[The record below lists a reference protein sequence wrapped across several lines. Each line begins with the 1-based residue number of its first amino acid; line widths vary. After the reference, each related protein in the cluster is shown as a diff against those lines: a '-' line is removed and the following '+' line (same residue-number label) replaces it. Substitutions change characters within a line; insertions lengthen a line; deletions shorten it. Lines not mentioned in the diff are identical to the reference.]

1 MKTKKKRLLNMLVSV
16 ALLVSMVPTNVFAA
30 EPPEGVHSEETIV
43 LEGKTP
49 NASGQYEIDVPDLEF
64 YEDSATISIKHT
76 AKDHNCDDYFSYL
89 SASGFCYSFTPA
101 EPPMY
106 PEDEEFSAACLS
118 FTVRNITKP
127 VYVAIKIGD
136 NYYDVY
142 GGTEVIKKPCLIEQN
157 VLYYANL
164 YSEVLQGAL
173 NTNYTKQDTGSLD
186 TLLDK
191 VEFVVFSDETF
202 NNKVKSYNW
211 VDLTKT
217 IYDCPGHNR
226 GYTFNMYY
234 NEQEDLCISD
244 FAALPTIV
252 YTIGDTKYVVG
263 AQTKVNNE
271 DVTIYEYD
279 ETTQTYTIVFDK
291 RVFAGADKVYLN
303 YLTSDDLVERS
314 VILNVNLEATS
325 RADIVALPEVKTVTV
340 TPTVSVTNMPAD
352 GTKTEGFD
360 ITFKSDIPVVL
371 TTQEAPDTSVCSITT
386 EQSDGS
392 YTGVYH
398 VEVGNTD
405 IKFNVKPT
413 VASKMSD
420 DGLTRTAYN
429 SASYTLKIKAFAASY
444 AAPGDIT
451 DEAVIPDDIVIAD
464 NDSLMLDTSIIT
476 DTLNIEDSQ
485 SNNPGGSPSTG
496 DSMNITLYLVIILTS
511 ITAIIFCIRQKKKAK
526 KLLTVLLVYAM
537 LGGIIGP
544 NMVPIDTYAGA
555 MESTGQA
562 GGKGVSIGN
571 GEPATGTN
579 YAAGWF
585 FTIMYEDNINNFIEY
600 GWQKETLYG
609 YDTGA
614 QLVAVADKVYDYD
627 TDKKIWVQFDEY
639 NNIGNLRYMC
649 KFSDLLSRLYN
660 PVSNVS
666 TITRPNAQNYTGYS
680 GGLSYEKVNIANY
693 LNELHNIDDNAQ
705 KAAIANSLFGISIS
719 PEYMAGKNIVCVP
732 IFVYHPKGND
742 SEYMGY
748 TPTYHIET
756 GQKIYATPGW
766 KQSYNQGRQVA
777 WSGTNGLYA
786 AVDYAINVHLSLN
799 FTDDVLGV
807 AKYNAMKSVPGTK
820 VTSIRKWG
828 GIGSVFQPGGNGPK
842 VTTENIAH
850 NSYSTYVN
858 YALDN
863 KNTEVKTT
871 TTSPTGKVTFSHNL
885 TKTITTEGGVQKN
898 ITYGVGSPEYSSSL
912 TGSFSTPSGTM
923 ITNEG
928 VFNENGYA
936 ILYGS
941 PTNLPYLEY
950 KWTATN
956 VGGIGNKY
964 SLDITP
970 KSTSSSAFNSVANYK
985 SYLGN
990 EVLPS
995 LSNIKSY
1002 LQTNANAAG
1011 LNRFSNNSVMKFAPN
1026 LSSPVR
1032 SFFDTTDSGSLRTS
1046 IYNQA
1051 SGKSQGIA
1059 TATYTPVNV
1068 TSKIVKVDLKQVNNS
1083 FVVEK
1088 LTDGESKTYSN
1099 QSSTTL
1105 TTPAEYTYYKAVPYD
1120 RATLKVGDS
1129 VTGTGLTTCDNTTLT
1144 VGSADIDTGYV
1155 IYCYKVPDVEFT
1167 IDVATYVKES
1177 YANNIDFVYNN
1188 YENGWKYSVAPKV
1201 SGSLN
1206 TIYNSWTSKINK
1218 IMAGCATAN
1227 VDSVSSLSHQ
1237 RTFMFNVDRS
1247 AYQTLNISPFISG
1260 ISGLANTNGL
1270 AGVSA
1275 QVSTNKSGVSTMN
1288 SSVTV
1293 SGSAPNCYNNYFSVA
1308 NRAVFRPTGSLVGQP
1323 NVWSGKTDAFT
1334 MAGFTFDKAILTYKN
1349 TTYVGVYTAPSI
1361 STQSLTSKN
1370 LVDPGK
1376 TYAEI
1381 SNTGVK
1387 LSFVPHFDIQVMKVM
1402 DTTSPYNHSQ
1412 RAYNNIAVMSHQ
1424 VRSFNSAMLSG
1435 YRFDSLTPYGST
1447 VSDYVDNSDNT
1458 LKGSDLTLTVSD
1470 TGLRLNTYAY
1480 VLDIYGDGDN
1490 NERINGYNP
1499 ASEWG
1504 INAYSTLMGRVNA
1517 KFTDYLNHA
1526 QNNLE
1531 YSMTL
1536 DNEGEEYDEFTISK
1550 ADANINPTVTG
1561 DSNVY
1566 LLTIKNGAIVNNSA
1580 YQNMLKQ
1587 IKIDF
1592 NLSSTTEAETVF
1604 KNSGIVNMI
1613 MNSMHTNQAA
1623 NNTSVNKWY
1632 DEGTNTICIRRFAKE
1647 NMKITSSL
1655 VVQDK
1660 ADYDSKTGDAE
1671 WTLTIKNGSVV
1682 ILDDEIDG
1690 ADFEISDKTTQSN

>member
-16 ALLVSMVPTNVFAA
+16 ALLVSMVPTNVFAT

-76 AKDHNCDDYFSYL
+76 PKDHNCDDYFSYL

-127 VYVAIKIGD
+127 VYAAIKIGD

-173 NTNYTKQDTGSLD
+173 NTNYTKQDTESLD

-191 VEFVVFSDETF
+191 AEFVVFSDETF

-217 IYDCPGHNR
+217 IYDCPGHSR

-291 RVFAGADKVYLN
+291 RVFAGADKVYLS
-303 YLTSDDLVERS
+303 YLASDDLVERS
-314 VILNVNLEATS
+314 VILNVDLEATS
-325 RADIVALPEVKTVTV
+325 RADVVAPPEVKTVTV

-464 NDSLMLDTSIIT
+464 NDSLMLDTSIVT
-476 DTLNIEDSQ
+476 DTLNIEDSL

-544 NMVPIDTYAGA
+544 NMAPTDIYAA
-555 MESTGQA
+555 PMTSTGQN
-562 GGKGVSIGN
+562 GNIGTSVGKGD
-571 GEPATGTN
+571 PKTN
-579 YAAGWF
+579 TQYAIGWF
-585 FTIMYEDNINNFIEY
+585 FTIMPEHKIDNFIKY
-600 GWQKETLYG
+600 GWQADTLTG
-609 YDTGA
+609 YTNTL
-614 QLVAVADKVYDYD
+614 QLVAVADSVYNETNKTNQKVEG
-627 TDKKIWVQFDEY
+627 KPVIWVQFEESGDA
-639 NNIGNLRYMC
+639 GNVRYMC
-649 KFSDLLSRLYN
+649 KFSELLPRLYN
-660 PVSNVS
+660 PT
-666 TITRPNAQNYTGYS
+666 TITRPTPQNYVGKPNGILAKDVRIS
-680 GGLSYEKVNIANY
+680 EY
-693 LNELHNIDDNAQ
+693 LNPLYHIKDNAT
-705 KAAIANSLFGISIS
+705 KAAIANSLFNTSVIK
-719 PEYMAGKNIVCVP
+719 PEDMAGKNIVCVP
-732 IFVYHPKGND
+732 IFVYNIKGK
-742 SEYMGY
+742 YIGY
-748 TPTYHIET
+748 TPTYHIKT
-756 GQKIYATPGW
+756 GQPIYNTPGW
-766 KQSYNQGRQVA
+766 KANWKPNKQGIPT
-777 WSGTNGLYA
+777 WNNLY
-786 AVDYAINVHLSLN
+786 DGFNYAINTHKSLS
-799 FTDDVLGV
+799 FTDDVLGN
-807 AKYNAMKSVPGTK
+807 KYYIEEPANGVPIKSY
-820 VTSIRKWG
+820 G
-828 GIGSVFQPGGNGPK
+828 GIGSIFLPGGGGPQ
-842 VTTENIAH
+842 VTTENISH

-863 KNTEVKTT
+863 KNTAVKTT

-885 TKTITTEGGVQKN
+885 TKTITTEGGVQKS
-898 ITYGVGSPEYSSSL
+898 ITFGVGSPEYSSSL

-990 EVLPS
+990 EVIPS

-1032 SFFDTTDSGSLRTS
+1032 SFFDATESGSLKTS

-1083 FVVEK
+1083 FVIEK

-1099 QSSTTL
+1099 QSSTTF

-1129 VTGTGLTTCDNTTLT
+1129 VVGTGLTACDNDTLT

-1177 YANNIDFVYNN
+1177 YANNIDFVYNK

-1275 QVSTNKSGVSTMN
+1275 QVSTNKPGVSTMN

-1361 STQSLTSKN
+1361 STQTLTSKN

-1387 LSFVPHFDIQVMKVM
+1387 LSFIPHFDIQVMKVM

-1447 VSDYVDNSDNT
+1447 VSDYEDNSDNT
-1458 LKGSDLTLTVSD
+1458 LKGSDITLTVSD

-1490 NERINGYNP
+1490 NEKINGYNP

-1504 INAYSTLMGRVNA
+1504 INAYSTLMGKVNA

-1632 DEGTNTICIRRFAKE
+1632 DEGTNTICIRRFARE

-1671 WTLTIKNGSVV
+1671 WSLTIKNGSVV

>member
-1 MKTKKKRLLNMLVSV
+1 MKTKKKRLLDMLVSV
-16 ALLVSMVPTNVFAA
+16 ALLVTMVPTNVFAT
-30 EPPEGVHSEETIV
+30 ELPEGVHSEETIV

-64 YEDSATISIKHT
+64 YEDSAKISIKHT
-76 AKDHNCDDYFSYL
+76 PKDHNCDDYFSYL

-118 FTVRNITKP
+118 FTVRNSTKP
-127 VYVAIKIGD
+127 VYAAIKIGD

-173 NTNYTKQDTGSLD
+173 NTNYTKQDTESLD

-217 IYDCPGHNR
+217 VYDCPGHSR
-226 GYTFNMYY
+226 GYTFDMYY
-234 NEQEDLCISD
+234 NEQDNLCISD

-279 ETTQTYTIVFDK
+279 ETNQTYTIVFDK
-291 RVFAGADKVYLN
+291 RVFAGADKVSLSYLA
-303 YLTSDDLVERS
+303 SDDLVERS
-314 VILNVNLEATS
+314 VILNVDLEATS

-476 DTLNIEDSQ
+476 DTLNIEDSL

-544 NMVPIDTYAGA
+544 NMVPIDTYAGP
-555 MESTGQA
+555 MTSTGQS
-562 GGKGVSIGN
+562 GNIGL
-571 GEPATGTN
+571 PAQSGWPTVNAQT
-579 YAAGWF
+579 ASGWF
-585 FTIMYEDNINNFIEY
+585 FTIMPEYKIDNFIEY
-600 GWQKETLYG
+600 GWQADTLKG
-609 YDTGA
+609 YNNGL
-614 QLVAVADKVYDYD
+614 QLVAVADSVYSYSNNDKVQG
-627 TDKKIWVQFDEY
+627 TPVMWVQFDEGD
-639 NNIGNLRYMC
+639 NEGNVRYMC
-649 KFSDLLSRLYN
+649 KFSDLLPRLYN
-660 PVSNVS
+660 PT
-666 TITRPNAQNYTGYS
+666 TITRPTPQNYTGTGMQAS
-680 GGLSYEKVNIANY
+680 AVDMSSY
-693 LNELHNIDDNAQ
+693 LNPLYDIKDNAQ
-705 KAAIANSLFGISIS
+705 KAAIANSLFNTSVIT
-719 PEYMAGKNIVCVP
+719 PQYMADKNIICVP
-732 IFVYHPKGND
+732 IVVYKQPNGKYG
-742 SEYMGY
+742 GY
-748 TPTYHIET
+748 TPAYHIET
-756 GQKIYATPGW
+756 GKKIYTTPGW
-766 KQSYNQGRQVA
+766 TQVYS
-777 WSGTNGLYA
+777 SGKVATWNNLYDGI
-786 AVDYAINVHLSLN
+786 DYVINAHSSLN
-799 FTDDVLGV
+799 FTAEVLGS
-807 AKYNAMKSVPGTK
+807 AKYNAMKSVPGSK
-820 VTSIRKWG
+820 IKSIHIYG
-828 GIGSVFQPGGNGPK
+828 GIGSIFQPGGNTPQ
-842 VTTENIAH
+842 VTTENISH

-885 TKTITTEGGVQKN
+885 TKTITTEGGVTKN

-1032 SFFDTTDSGSLRTS
+1032 SFFDATDSGSLTTNL
-1046 IYNQA
+1046 YNQA

-1206 TIYNSWTSKINK
+1206 TIYNNWTSKINK

-1275 QVSTNKSGVSTMN
+1275 QVSTNKPGVSTMN

-1323 NVWSGKTDAFT
+1323 NVWSGKTDEFT

-1458 LKGSDLTLTVSD
+1458 LKGSDITLTVSD

-1504 INAYSTLMGRVNA
+1504 INAYSTLMGKVNA

-1536 DNEGEEYDEFTISK
+1536 DNEGKEYDEFTISK

-1632 DEGTNTICIRRFAKE
+1632 DEGTNTICIRRFARE

-1671 WTLTIKNGSVV
+1671 WSLTIKNGSVV
-1682 ILDDEIDG
+1682 ILDDKIDD